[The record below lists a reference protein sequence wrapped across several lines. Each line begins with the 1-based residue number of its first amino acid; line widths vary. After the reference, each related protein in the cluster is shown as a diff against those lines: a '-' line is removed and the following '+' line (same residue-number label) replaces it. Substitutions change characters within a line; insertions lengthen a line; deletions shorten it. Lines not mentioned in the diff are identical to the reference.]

1 MRKLL
6 LIGACLALAAC
17 GGADDEAAKTDES
30 YADEPY
36 ADEPYADEPYA
47 DDTYEDRETVFDP
60 MTDTI
65 DRAKEVEEMG
75 KDRKKA
81 MDEALE
87 GAEGRD
93 PE

>member
-1 MRKLL
+1 MRSML
-6 LIGACLALAAC
+6 LIGACLALTAC
-17 GGADDEAAKTDES
+17 GGTGEDSAEKE
-30 YADEPY
+30 
-36 ADEPYADEPYA
+36 
-47 DDTYEDRETVFDP
+47 DTYEDRETVFDP

-87 GAEGRD
+87 GAEGQN

>member
-1 MRKLL
+1 MRNLL

-17 GGADDEAAKTDES
+17 GGPDDEAAKTDES
-30 YADEPY
+30 DTE
-36 ADEPYADEPYA
+36 E
-47 DDTYEDRETVFDP
+47 TYEDRETVFDP

-65 DRAKEVEEMG
+65 DRAKEVEELG

-87 GAEGRD
+87 GAEGRN

>member
-1 MRKLL
+1 MRNLF
-6 LIGACLALAAC
+6 LIGTCLVLAAC
-17 GGADDEAAKTDES
+17 GGADDEATKS
-30 YADEPY
+30 DEP
-36 ADEPYADEPYA
+36 
-47 DDTYEDRETVFDP
+47 YEDRETVFDP

-87 GAEGRD
+87 EADGEG

>member
-1 MRKLL
+1 MRKFM

-17 GGADDEAAKTDES
+17 GGAEEEAAKS
-30 YADEPY
+30 DEP
-36 ADEPYADEPYA
+36 
-47 DDTYEDRETVFDP
+47 YEDRETVFDP

-87 GAEGRD
+87 GADGRD
-93 PE
+93 SE

>member
-30 YADEPY
+30 
-36 ADEPYADEPYA
+36 YADEPYA

>member
-1 MRKLL
+1 MRNLL

-17 GGADDEAAKTDES
+17 GGADDEAAKSDQA
-30 YADEPY
+30 YADEP
-36 ADEPYADEPYA
+36 
-47 DDTYEDRETVFDP
+47 YEDRETVFDP

>member
-1 MRKLL
+1 MRKLI

-17 GGADDEAAKTDES
+17 GGAGEES
-30 YADEPY
+30 DGKNDA
-36 ADEPYADEPYA
+36 
-47 DDTYEDRETVFDP
+47 YEDRETVFDP

-65 DRAKEVEEMG
+65 DRAKEVEDIG

-87 GAEGRD
+87 EAEGQER
-93 PE
+93 

>member
-1 MRKLL
+1 MRNLL

-17 GGADDEAAKTDES
+17 GGAENKAENSDES
-30 YADEPY
+30 YTDQ
-36 ADEPYADEPYA
+36 
-47 DDTYEDRETVFDP
+47 TNEDRETVFDP

-65 DRAKEVEEMG
+65 DRAKEVEAMG

>member
-1 MRKLL
+1 MRKMLL
-6 LIGACLALAAC
+6 MGACVALAAC
-17 GGADDEAAKTDES
+17 GGGDDEAAKTDP
-30 YADEPY
+30 A
-36 ADEPYADEPYA
+36 
-47 DDTYEDRETVFDP
+47 YEDREAVFDP

-65 DRAKEVEEMG
+65 DRAKEVEAMG

>member
-1 MRKLL
+1 MRNLL

-17 GGADDEAAKTDES
+17 GGADDEAAKSDES
-30 YADEPY
+30 YTDE
-36 ADEPYADEPYA
+36 
-47 DDTYEDRETVFDP
+47 TYEDRETVFDP
-60 MTDTI
+60 TTDTI

-87 GAEGRD
+87 GAEARD

>member
-1 MRKLL
+1 MRKLV

-17 GGADDEAAKTDES
+17 GGAEEES
-30 YADEPY
+30 AGKEDAD
-36 ADEPYADEPYA
+36 
-47 DDTYEDRETVFDP
+47 EDRETVFDP

-65 DRAKEVEEMG
+65 DRAKEIEDIG

-87 GAEGRD
+87 EAGSQGGQ
-93 PE
+93 

>member
-1 MRKLL
+1 MRNLL

-17 GGADDEAAKTDES
+17 GGADDEAANS
-30 YADEPY
+30 DEPY
-36 ADEPYADEPYA
+36 TEE
-47 DDTYEDRETVFDP
+47 TYEDGETVFDP
-60 MTDTI
+60 VTDTI

>member
-1 MRKLL
+1 MRRLL

-17 GGADDEAAKTDES
+17 GGAEDETAKTDE
-30 YADEPY
+30 P
-36 ADEPYADEPYA
+36 
-47 DDTYEDRETVFDP
+47 YEDRETVFDP

-87 GAEGRD
+87 GAEGRE

>member
-17 GGADDEAAKTDES
+17 GGADDEAAKT
-30 YADEPY
+30 
-36 ADEPYADEPYA
+36 DEPYADEPYA

>member
-1 MRKLL
+1 MRNLL

-17 GGADDEAAKTDES
+17 GGAGDEAAKSDES
-30 YADEPY
+30 YTDE
-36 ADEPYADEPYA
+36 
-47 DDTYEDRETVFDP
+47 TYEDRETVFDP

-87 GAEGRD
+87 GAEARD